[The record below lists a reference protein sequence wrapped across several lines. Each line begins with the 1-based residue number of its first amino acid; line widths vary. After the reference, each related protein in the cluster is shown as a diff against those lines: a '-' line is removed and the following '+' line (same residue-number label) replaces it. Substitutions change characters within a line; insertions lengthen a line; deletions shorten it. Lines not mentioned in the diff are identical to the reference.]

1 MTFVYRYILV
11 CHPTLVARVDS
22 TRCFLLVWLSIIA
35 LVAIVVVTYYL
46 SLIHNDEWQSV
57 YRSANFYLPIDA
69 STIAVV
75 FNYRQRVTFWIFVFF
90 LGFINIIAYAI
101 IGFTVAQTYA
111 QLKRNQSL
119 MSSASRRIHY
129 FVLRSQ
135 TIQVVLNDL
144 CDKLVQSK
152 HEASALYHSLRRR
165 QGVIF
170 DLVGCEMRLMTMYG
184 KVEVASETPES
195 YKKKSKLK

>member
-46 SLIHNDEWQSV
+46 SLVHDNEWQSA
-57 YRSANFYLPIDA
+57 YRSANFYMPIDA
-69 STIAVV
+69 STIAIV
-75 FNYRQRVTFWIFVFF
+75 FNYRQRPTLWILLFF
-90 LGFINIIAYAI
+90 FGFINIPAYVI
-101 IGFTVAQTYA
+101 IGFTVVQTYA
-111 QLKRNQSL
+111 QLKRQQSFMPL
-119 MSSASRRIHY
+119 ASQRIHY
-129 FVLRSQ
+129 FVLRTQ
-135 TIQVVLNDL
+135 TIQVVVNDL
-144 CDKLVQSK
+144 CEKLIKPK

-170 DLVGCEMRLMTMYG
+170 DLVRCEMRLMTMCRKVEEPAGHPDLIRG
-184 KVEVASETPES
+184 KV
-195 YKKKSKLK
+195 K